1 MGNIRFQ
8 VAAILIL
15 TIIVIV
21 YGRSKK
27 LPLVS
32 TRWFSILLVSAC
44 VNMVFDIITIH
55 TIIYLESVGPTINR
69 LCHQLFIGTLNISLV
84 CLYFY
89 IDYLGKQEQR
99 CSIIQIIGR
108 MVPCFIAIIF
118 VIFGKL
124 YYRNEGNMVYS
135 YGPMVNALYVSCFTY
150 VVASIA
156 TTIKYR
162 KVISKERVISV
173 YAGIAVWVLAAIIQF
188 IAKDFLISGLAL
200 SLLVLI
206 IYLSFENPREYL
218 DEQTK
223 SFNSLAY
230 QKMLAQAFGRR
241 KGFCVVNISVEEYTT
256 IHRMFGQEVAN
267 EMLATISSYVQ
278 QTLHM
283 RVYHPSANHLV
294 IIMDKHGECCES
306 IVDQVSIIQK
316 RFEESWSFGTSFYH
330 LEPRI
335 TMVECPKFAKDEKEL
350 HDILHFMGNQRNI
363 GTMGVRTVNPYI
375 LEQRIRNNKI
385 ADLVEQAINEDMI
398 TMLYQP
404 IYSVKD
410 KAFVSAEALVRLTN
424 TGDLGFV
431 SPEEFIPIAEEKGF
445 IMELGACIF
454 EKVCEFISRS
464 EVHKLGV
471 QYIEVNLSAIQC
483 MDSDLPGQL
492 KSIMS
497 KYNIPPSFIN
507 LEITE
512 TTAIESGELLA
523 KNMKKLTDM
532 GCSFSMDDFGTGYSN
547 LSKIAEINYD
557 LIKLDKS
564 LIWPC
569 FEENG
574 YKANVILSNIISMIN
589 HLHIRIVAEGVETV
603 EQVERLSELHV
614 DYLQGY
620 YYSRPIKGEE
630 YLEFLRKNVV

>member
-15 TIIVIV
+15 SVIVIV
-21 YGRSKK
+21 YGKSKK

-32 TRWFSILLVSAC
+32 TKWFSVLLISTCA
-44 VNMVFDIITIH
+44 NLIFDIITVH
-55 TIIYLESVGPTINR
+55 TIIYLETVGPTINR
-69 LCHQLFIGTLNISLV
+69 LCHQLFIGSLNVSLV

-89 IDYLGKQEQR
+89 IDYLGKREQR
-99 CSIIQIIGR
+99 RTLLQIIGR
-108 MVPCFIAIIF
+108 MVPFFIAIVF

-124 YYRNEGNMVYS
+124 YYRNEGNLIYS
-135 YGPMVNALYVSCFTY
+135 YGPMVTAFYASCFTY
-150 VVASIA
+150 VIA
-156 TTIKYR
+156 ALIATIKYR
-162 KVISKERVISV
+162 KVISKERVLSV
-173 YAGIAVWVLAAIIQF
+173 YAGITIWVMAAIIQF
-188 IAKDFLISGLAL
+188 FAKNLLISGLAL

-223 SFNSLAY
+223 SFNSMAY

-241 KGFCVVNISVEEYTT
+241 KHFCVVNISVEEYST

-267 EMLATISSYVQ
+267 EMLATISMYVQ
-278 QTLHM
+278 KTLHM
-283 RVYHPSANHLV
+283 RVYHPSGNHLV
-294 IIMDKHGECCES
+294 IIMDKQGECCES
-306 IVDQVSIIQK
+306 LVDQVSIIQK

-335 TMVECPKFAKDEKEL
+335 TMVQCPKYAKDEKEL
-350 HDILHFMGNQRNI
+350 HDVLHFMGQQRNI
-363 GTMGVRTVNPYI
+363 GTMGVRTVNSYI
-375 LEQRIRNNKI
+375 IEQRIRHNRI
-385 ADLVEQAINEDMI
+385 ADLVEKALSDNEI
-398 TMLYQP
+398 TMFYQP

-431 SPEEFIPIAEEKGF
+431 SPEEFIPIAEEKGL

-454 EKVCEFISRS
+454 EKVCEFIYRS
-464 EVHKLGV
+464 EIHKMGV
-471 QYIEVNLSAIQC
+471 KYIEVNLSAIQC

-497 KYNIPPSFIN
+497 KYQISPSFIN

-512 TTAIESGELLA
+512 TTAIESGELLV
-523 KNMKKLTDM
+523 KNMKKLTEM

-547 LSKIAEINYD
+547 LSKIAEVQYD

-574 YKANVILSNIISMIN
+574 YKANVILNNVISMIN
-589 HLHIRIVAEGVETV
+589 HLHIKIVAEGVETL
-603 EQVERLSELHV
+603 EQVERLSDLQV

-620 YYSRPIKGEE
+620 YYSRPIKEE
-630 YLEFLRKNVV
+630 DYLEFLRKNAV